1 MKTLIC
7 DLNVYDNGHH
17 IAFVNSILSHAAH
30 REDLLFLFNGMA
42 ATICKGIDGNERIY
56 FMPEDLLHPDELG
69 SLGDKMREYRFIRKF
84 ALEHRIERVIFLE
97 IDWYQVAIGL
107 SRPPFRITGIYFRPF
122 HLIPTRGE
130 DLKGSLKSLLYHVK
144 KRLLFHILKI
154 NRKVEPLFLLNDR
167 LAGIRYPSWF
177 RYLPDPVFDVNGG
190 VTAGRCLSIRGQFGI
205 PSSTHI
211 ILAFGAMGAR
221 KNIGNIVAA
230 YRHARFEGDT
240 VLLIAGKVRADY
252 RTAFDR
258 AVDSFGDNTDD
269 TKRVIVFDA
278 FVDEDHIDVYFREAG
293 TILLCYSKF
302 YGSSGLMGKA
312 AQHRKTCIVPD
323 CGLLYDL
330 NREYGLGYAVDPDDI
345 GSIADALSLA
355 RRHPVPAGGFEQFV
369 RDHHESAF
377 LRTLLTPSG
386 PLAEGPSLDHA

>member
-17 IAFVNSILSHAAH
+17 IAFVNSILSHTAR

-42 ATICKGIDGNERIY
+42 ASLCRGMEGNDRI
-56 FMPEDLLHPDELG
+56 FFVPEDNLHPDELG
-69 SLGDKMREYRFIRKF
+69 SLRDKMREYRFIRNF
-84 ALEHRIERVIFLE
+84 ASEQGVERVIFLE

-107 SRPPFRITGIYFRPF
+107 SSHPPFRITGIYFRPF
-122 HLIPTRGE
+122 HLIPTRG
-130 DLKGSLKSLLYHVK
+130 DSFRDSVKSLLYHAK
-144 KRLLFHILKI
+144 KRLLFHILKF

-167 LAGIRYPSWF
+167 MAGVRYPSWF
-177 RYLPDPVFDVNGG
+177 RYLPDPVFNGG
-190 VTAGRCLSIRGQFGI
+190 GIPPARSQSIRGQFDI
-205 PSSTHI
+205 PDDAHI

-230 YRHARFEGDT
+230 YQQAIFDGDT

-252 RTAFDR
+252 RAAFDR
-258 AVDSFGDNTDD
+258 AIDSFGCNNDGH
-269 TKRVIVFDA
+269 KRLIVFDA
-278 FVDEDHIDVYFREAG
+278 FVDEEHIDLYFSEAG

-330 NREYGLGYAVDPDDI
+330 NKEYGLGYSVDPEDV
-345 GSIADALSLA
+345 GSIANALSLA
-355 RRHPVPAGGFEQFV
+355 RQTPVEETGFHRFV
-369 RDHHESAF
+369 IDHHESAF
-377 LRTLLTPSG
+377 LRTLLTI
-386 PLAEGPSLDHA
+386 

>member
-17 IAFVNSILSHAAH
+17 IAFVNSILNYAGG
-30 REDLLFLFNGMA
+30 RNDLLFLFNGMA
-42 ATICKGIDGNERIY
+42 ASLCKGMDGDERI
-56 FMPEDLLHPDELG
+56 FFVPEDTLHPDELG
-69 SLGDKMREYRFIRKF
+69 SLSDKMREYRYIRRF
-84 ALEHRIERVIFLE
+84 ARKHHVGRVIFLE

-107 SRPPFRITGIYFRPF
+107 SGRPPFRITGIYFRPF
-122 HLIPTRGE
+122 HLIPTRA
-130 DLKGSLKSLLYHVK
+130 DSLKASLKSLLYHVK
-144 KRLLFHILKI
+144 KRVLFHILKI

-167 LAGIRYPSWF
+167 MAGVRYPSWF
-177 RYLPDPVFDVNGG
+177 RYLPDPVFPIPGG
-190 VTAGRCLSIRGQFGI
+190 GAAMDRSTSIRGQFGI

-230 YRHARFEGDT
+230 YRLAQFEGDT

-252 RTAFDR
+252 RAAFDR
-258 AVDSFGDNTDD
+258 AIDSFSANRDD
-269 TKRVIVFDA
+269 KRRLIVYDT
-278 FVDEDHIDVYFREAG
+278 FVDEDHIDRYFGAAG

-323 CGLLYDL
+323 RGLLYDL
-330 NREYGLGYAVDPDDI
+330 NREYGLGYAVDPDDA

-355 RRHPVPAGGFEQFV
+355 QRKPVPDDGFQRFV

-377 LRTLLTPSG
+377 LRTLLTTF
-386 PLAEGPSLDHA
+386 

>member
-17 IAFVNSILSHAAH
+17 IAFVNSILSHTAR
-30 REDLLFLFNGMA
+30 REDLIFLFNGMA
-42 ATICKGIDGNERIY
+42 ASLCKGTEDNNRI
-56 FMPEDLLHPDELG
+56 FFVPEDNLHPDELG
-69 SLGDKMREYRFIRKF
+69 SLRDKMREYRFIRDF
-84 ALEHRIERVIFLE
+84 ALEHRVERVIFLE

-107 SRPPFRITGIYFRPF
+107 SGRPPFRITGIYFRPF
-122 HLIPTRGE
+122 HLIPTRG
-130 DLKGSLKSLLYHVK
+130 DNLRTSLKSLFYHAK
-144 KRLLFHILKI
+144 KRLLFHVLKF

-167 LAGIRYPSWF
+167 MAGVRYPSWF
-177 RYLPDPVFDVNGG
+177 RYLPDPVFGG
-190 VTAGRCLSIRGQFGI
+190 GGGIGAGGSQSIRGQFDI
-205 PSSTHI
+205 PPSTHI

-230 YRHARFEGDT
+230 YQQAKFDGDT

-252 RTAFDR
+252 RAAFDK
-258 AVDSFGDNTDD
+258 AIDSFGCNNDSR
-269 TKRVIVFDA
+269 KRLIVFDA
-278 FVDEDHIDVYFREAG
+278 FVDEEHIDLYFSEAG

-330 NREYGLGYAVDPDDI
+330 NSEYKLGYSVDPEDV
-345 GSIADALSLA
+345 GSIANAISLA
-355 RRHPVPAGGFEQFV
+355 QREPVEESGFERFV

-377 LRTLLTPSG
+377 LRTLLTV
-386 PLAEGPSLDHA
+386 

>member
-17 IAFVNSILSHAAH
+17 IAFVNSIMSHAAR

-42 ATICKGIDGNERIY
+42 ATLCKGMEGNERI
-56 FMPEDLLHPDELG
+56 FFVPEDRLHPDELG
-69 SLGDKMREYRFIRKF
+69 SLGDKMREYRFIRDF
-84 ALEHRIERVIFLE
+84 ALEHGVERVIFLE
-97 IDWYQVAIGL
+97 IDWYQMAIGL
-107 SRPPFRITGIYFRPF
+107 SSRPPFRITGIYFRPF
-122 HLIPTRGE
+122 HLIPTRS
-130 DLKGSLKSLLYHVK
+130 DNWKGSLKSLLYHAK

-167 LAGIRYPSWF
+167 MAGARYPSWF
-177 RYLPDPVFDVNGG
+177 RYLPDPVFDAGG
-190 VTAGRCLSIRGQFGI
+190 DVPTSGRPVSIRGQFGI
-205 PSSTHI
+205 PPSTHI

-230 YRHARFEGDT
+230 YQTAQFEEDT

-252 RTAFDR
+252 RAAFDR
-258 AVDSFGDNTDD
+258 AIGSFGCNRDSRR
-269 TKRVIVFDA
+269 RVIVFDS
-278 FVDEDHIDVYFREAG
+278 FVDEEHIDLYFSEAG

-323 CGLLYDL
+323 CGLLYEL
-330 NREYGLGYAVDPDDI
+330 NREYRLGYSVDPEEVR
-345 GSIADALSLA
+345 SIADALALA
-355 RRHPVPAGGFEQFV
+355 LLKPVPEEGFQRFV
-369 RDHHESAF
+369 RDHQESAF
-377 LRTLLTPSG
+377 LRTLLTV
-386 PLAEGPSLDHA
+386 

>member
-17 IAFVNSILSHAAH
+17 IAFVNSILSHTAR

-42 ATICKGIDGNERIY
+42 ASLCKGMEGNDRI
-56 FMPEDLLHPDELG
+56 FFVPEDNLHPDELG
-69 SLGDKMREYRFIRKF
+69 SLRDKMREYRYIRDF
-84 ALEHRIERVIFLE
+84 ALEHGVERVIFLE
-97 IDWYQVAIGL
+97 IDWYQMAIGL
-107 SRPPFRITGIYFRPF
+107 SGNPPFMITGIYFRPF
-122 HLIPTRGE
+122 HLIPTRG
-130 DLKGSLKSLLYHVK
+130 DSLRNSLKSLFYHAK
-144 KRLLFHILKI
+144 KRLLFYILKF

-167 LAGIRYPSWF
+167 MAGARYPSWF
-177 RYLPDPVFDVNGG
+177 RYLPDPVFNVAGGGG
-190 VTAGRCLSIRGQFGI
+190 VGPGRSIRGQFGI
-205 PSSTHI
+205 PDGSHI

-230 YRHARFEGDT
+230 YQRAHFGKDT

-252 RTAFDR
+252 RAAFDR
-258 AVDSFGDNTDD
+258 AIDSFGCNNDGS
-269 TKRVIVFDA
+269 KRLIVFDA
-278 FVDEDHIDVYFREAG
+278 FVDEEHIDLYFSEAG

-330 NREYGLGYAVDPDDI
+330 NQEYHLGYSVDPEDV

-355 RRHPVPAGGFEQFV
+355 GRSPVPEEGFKRFV

-377 LRTLLTPSG
+377 LRTLLTV
-386 PLAEGPSLDHA
+386 

>member
-17 IAFVNSILSHAAH
+17 IAFVNSILSHTAR
-30 REDLLFLFNGMA
+30 REDLIFLFNGMA
-42 ATICKGIDGNERIY
+42 ATLCKGMEGNDRI
-56 FMPEDLLHPDELG
+56 FFVPEDNLHPDELG
-69 SLGDKMREYRFIRKF
+69 SLRDKMREYRFIRNF
-84 ALEHRIERVIFLE
+84 ALEHGVERVIFLE

-107 SRPPFRITGIYFRPF
+107 SSRPPFRITGIYFRPF
-122 HLIPTRGE
+122 HLIPTRG
-130 DLKGSLKSLLYHVK
+130 DSLRDSVKRLLYHAK
-144 KRLLFHILKI
+144 KRFLFHILKF

-167 LAGIRYPSWF
+167 MAGVRYPSWF
-177 RYLPDPVFDVNGG
+177 RYLPDPVFGG
-190 VTAGRCLSIRGQFGI
+190 GAGPGGGGSVTIRRQFDI
-205 PSSTHI
+205 PSSSHI

-230 YRHARFEGDT
+230 YQQANFEGDT

-252 RTAFDR
+252 RGAFNR
-258 AVDSFGDNTDD
+258 AIDSFGCNNDGR
-269 TKRVIVFDA
+269 KRLIVFDT
-278 FVDEDHIDVYFREAG
+278 FVDEEHIDLYFSEAG

-330 NREYGLGYAVDPDDI
+330 NREYKLGYSVDPENVD
-345 GSIADALSLA
+345 SIANALSLA
-355 RRHPVPAGGFEQFV
+355 QRAPVEEAGFQRFV

-377 LRTLLTPSG
+377 LRTLLTV
-386 PLAEGPSLDHA
+386 